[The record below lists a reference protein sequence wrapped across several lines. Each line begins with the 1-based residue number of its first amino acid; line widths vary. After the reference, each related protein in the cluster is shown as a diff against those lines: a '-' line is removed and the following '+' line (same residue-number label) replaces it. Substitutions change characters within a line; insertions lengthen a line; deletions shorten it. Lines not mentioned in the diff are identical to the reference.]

1 METEQTRFAT
11 AAKEHVTDPSHVLSF
26 PLSSPLALRHHPAEE
41 YRRSRE
47 QRFDDPMAN
56 LGGDELLP
64 M

>member
-1 METEQTRFAT
+1 MEQTRVAT
-11 AAKEHVTDPSHVLSF
+11 AAKEHVTDPSHSF
-26 PLSSPLALRHHPAEE
+26 HPLPLIISRYDTTLAEE